1 MNLFDMTMDDWILF
15 AMVIAILAI
24 PSLIRP
30 FSLWLGKKIGFVK
43 ADAEEASVTAFQDM
57 SAGSAESSESA
68 REDVNSSS
76 PGAELTKTAED
87 GEQPPSGLSESSDEK
102 AA

>member
-1 MNLFDMTMDDWILF
+1 MNLFDMTRDDWILF
-15 AMVIAILAI
+15 AMVIALLAI

-43 ADAEEASVTAFQDM
+43 ADAEDASVTAFQDM
-57 SAGSAESSESA
+57 SAGSAERPDSA

-76 PGAELTKTAED
+76 PGAELEKTAED
-87 GEQPPSGLSESSDEK
+87 GDLPPSALSESGDEK